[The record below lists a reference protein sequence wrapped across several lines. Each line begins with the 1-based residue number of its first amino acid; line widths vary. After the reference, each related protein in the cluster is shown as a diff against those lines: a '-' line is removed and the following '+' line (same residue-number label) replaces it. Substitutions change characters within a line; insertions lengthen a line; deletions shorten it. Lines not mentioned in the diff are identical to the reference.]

1 MYAIRSYY
9 DTDAA
14 TARLIAD
21 RIRRS
26 VEGMG
31 FDYEG
36 QRIVVTLSLG
46 IAQYDQDRDLTGK
59 SVIDRA
65 DKAMYASKQA
75 GKNRVSVSP

>member
-1 MYAIRSYY
+1 
-9 DTDAA
+9 DAA
-14 TARLIAD
+14 TAKLIAE

-36 QRIVVTLSLG
+36 QKIAVTLSLG
-46 IAQYDQDRDLTGK
+46 IAQYDQNRDLTGK

-65 DKAMYASKQA
+65 DKALYASKQA